1 MRTSLDSNC
10 NWRHRAPDEAS
21 QAAGSALTPPV
32 VAVTAN
38 LTEIDMF
45 PKKSYSHISLCMFGF
60 LPLFIPLDDLTVSQD
75 EAGLGVVRV
84 IHHHLLLSSPT
95 GAAAAGDAVKPD
107 K

>member
-45 PKKSYSHISLCMFGF
+45 PKKSYSHISLCVLGF
-60 LPLFIPLDDLTVSQD
+60 LLFILLDDLTISKD
-75 EAGLGVVRV
+75 KAGLWVVRV